1 MFSGVSMEGSEDT
14 MNNDCYSQDYC
25 RLEHG
30 FLECYVT
37 QCHLFHMM
45 LRNKSCSCY
54 IVNFT
59 VNI

>member
-45 LRNKSCSCY
+45 L
-54 IVNFT
+54 
-59 VNI
+59 